1 MADTLT
7 TLAEL
12 ILFNSNDVN
21 PAEITNILNGAPVL
35 SALHAMPSSNG
46 TVHKYNV
53 ETGAPVVGFRA
64 LNDGADYTAGSSTQT
79 SVTLKYLDAKVIEDR
94 AECLA
99 FKDGEEAWMDRR
111 TMRNLRQ
118 ALYTFERQVW
128 YGTGSLGSSGGFS
141 GLAQDT
147 NYDATTDG
155 QVVNAGGTA
164 AATASSVWLISS
176 TPDDRGMALVG
187 AGDPQI
193 SGGNNINFTISPTFQ
208 SVVLGANSK
217 SMVANVRDAGAH
229 LGIQVG
235 SKYSIVR
242 IANLTA
248 DSGKGLTDALLEDA
262 MALFP
267 SGFQPTVIAMSR
279 RSRKQLRKS
288 RTTYSPTGSPAPN
301 PVDFDGVPIYATDSI
316 SDVEALIS

>member
-12 ILFNSNDVN
+12 VLFNSADVN
-21 PAEITNILNGAPVL
+21 PAEMSNILNGAPVL

-46 TVHKYNV
+46 TLHKYNI
-53 ETGAPVVGFRA
+53 ETGAPTVGFRA
-64 LNDGADYTAGSSTQT
+64 VNAGADYTAGSSTQT
-79 SVTLKYLDAKVIEDR
+79 SVSLKYIDAKVIEDR
-94 AECLA
+94 AECRA
-99 FKDGEEAWMDRR
+99 FKGGEEAWMDRR
-111 TMRNLRQ
+111 TARQLRQ
-118 ALYTFERQVW
+118 ALYVFEKQVW
-128 YGTGSLGSSGGFS
+128 YGTVHGDSGGFS
-141 GLAQDT
+141 GIADDA
-147 NYDATTDG
+147 NYNGAGDG
-155 QVVNAGGTA
+155 QVVNAGGT
-164 AATASSVWLISS
+164 TVGTGSSVFLIAS
-176 TPDDRGMALVG
+176 TPDDAAFALVG
-187 AGDPQI
+187 AGDPMI
-193 SGGNNINFTISPTFQ
+193 NGGMNINFTISPTFQ
-208 SVVLGANSK
+208 SIVSGSNSK

-235 SKYSIVR
+235 SKYAIVR

-267 SGFQPTVIAMSR
+267 SGLQPTVIAMSR

-301 PVDFDGVPIYATDSI
+301 PVDFDSVPLIVTDSI
-316 SDVEALIS
+316 IDTETLLA